1 MTAVVRFK
9 KNLKMSI
16 KERQNRY
23 REAVRYINNAVE
35 ILRTKANKKE
45 KYYQDDKY
53 VRMACA
59 TAYNGLLLAA
69 DTYLEMKGKAIEKK
83 KGSRIKVEDYKSRL
97 AKIDNKILKNFNTA
111 YEILHIVGYYEGETK
126 YAVIQAGMDSAVDII
141 NQIKPTGETDL
152 VLEEIG

>member
-1 MTAVVRFK
+1 
-9 KNLKMSI
+9 MSI

-23 REAVRYINNAVE
+23 REAVRYINNATE
-35 ILRTKANKKE
+35 ILRTKGKKKD

-59 TAYNGLLLAA
+59 TAYNGVLLAA
-69 DTYLEMKGKAIEKK
+69 DTYLEMKGKSIEKK
-83 KGSRIKVEDYKSRL
+83 KGARVNVDDYRKRFTVLNKKVLND
-97 AKIDNKILKNFNTA
+97 FNSA
-111 YEILHIVGYYEGETK
+111 YGILHIEGYYEGVTS
-126 YAVIQAGMDSAVDII
+126 YAAIRAGLDSAVDLI

>member
-1 MTAVVRFK
+1 
-9 KNLKMSI
+9 MST
-16 KERQNRY
+16 KERQNRF
-23 REAVRYINNAVE
+23 REAVRYINNATE
-35 ILRTKANKKE
+35 ILRAKGKKQD

-59 TAYNGLLLAA
+59 TAYNGVLLAA

-83 KGSRIKVEDYKSRL
+83 KGSRIKVEDYKTRL

-126 YAVIQAGMDSAVDII
+126 YAVIQAGIDSAVDII
-141 NQIKPTGETDL
+141 NQIKPSGESDFL
-152 VLEEIG
+152 LEEIR